1 MSLGQRLKQVRVEK
15 GFSQADVADFL
26 NISRQ
31 SISRWETDKAY
42 PDIDNLVELSK
53 YYEISIDELLTETKV
68 LQQEI
73 NKKTKQM
80 NKNIQEIENKQRKLN
95 QLLSS
100 DSDESWILLLFTVFS
115 IAIAPFGL
123 IAIPLVLWRNKKD
136 NQFYKLIIFLSVLI
150 IIYNIYILQLV
161 TRKINRVHGKVT
173 KIARR
178 IFPAGNENVQLS
190 KDLYSVTVFKYV
202 SGSPFKIRSA
212 YSKGAL

>member
-1 MSLGQRLKQVRVEK
+1 MNLGERLKKARIEK

-31 SISRWETDKAY
+31 SISRWETDKTY

-53 YYEISIDELLTETKV
+53 YYEVSIDELLTETKT

-73 NKKTKQM
+73 NQKTEQM
-80 NKNIQEIENKQRKLN
+80 NKNIDEIEVKQKKLN

-100 DSDESWILLLFTVFS
+100 DNDESWVLLLFTVFS

-136 NQFYKLIIFLSVLI
+136 NQFYKLIILLAILI
-150 IIYNIYILQLV
+150 IIYNIYILQLGI
-161 TRKINRVHGKVT
+161 TSSLDIGTTTNIK
-173 KIARR
+173 
-178 IFPAGNENVQLS
+178 
-190 KDLYSVTVFKYV
+190 
-202 SGSPFKIRSA
+202 
-212 YSKGAL
+212 

>member
-1 MSLGQRLKQVRVEK
+1 MTLGRRLKKVRVEK

-53 YYEISIDELLTETKV
+53 YYEVSIDELLTETKH

-73 NKKTKQM
+73 NKKTEQM

-100 DSDESWILLLFTVFS
+100 DSDESWVLLLFTVLS

-123 IAIPLVLWRNKKD
+123 IAIPLILWRNKKD
-136 NQFYKLIIFLSVLI
+136 NQFYKLIIFLSILI
-150 IIYNIYILQLV
+150 IIYNLYILQLGI
-161 TRKINRVHGKVT
+161 TSSLDIGT
-173 KIARR
+173 
-178 IFPAGNENVQLS
+178 
-190 KDLYSVTVFKYV
+190 TVN
-202 SGSPFKIRSA
+202 IR
-212 YSKGAL
+212 

>member
-1 MSLGQRLKQVRVEK
+1 MTLGTRLKQVRVEK
-15 GFSQADVADFL
+15 GFSQADVAKFL

-53 YYEISIDELLTETKV
+53 YYEVSIDELLTETKH

-73 NKKTKQM
+73 NQKTEQM

-100 DSDESWILLLFTVFS
+100 DSDESWVLLLFTVFS

-123 IAIPLVLWRNKKD
+123 IAIPFILWRNKKD
-136 NQFYKLIIFLSVLI
+136 NQFYKLIIFLSALI
-150 IIYNIYILQLV
+150 FIYNIHVFIVWLTTAMEIGV
-161 TRKINRVHGKVT
+161 TTGVK
-173 KIARR
+173 
-178 IFPAGNENVQLS
+178 
-190 KDLYSVTVFKYV
+190 
-202 SGSPFKIRSA
+202 
-212 YSKGAL
+212 

>member
-1 MSLGQRLKQVRVEK
+1 MNLGERLKKARIEK

-31 SISRWETDKAY
+31 SISRWETDKTY

-53 YYEISIDELLTETKV
+53 YYEVSIDELLTETKT

-73 NKKTKQM
+73 NQKTEQM
-80 NKNIQEIENKQRKLN
+80 NKNIDEIEVKQKKLN

-100 DSDESWILLLFTVFS
+100 DNDESWVLLLFTVFS

-136 NQFYKLIIFLSVLI
+136 NQFYKLIILLAILI
-150 IIYNIYILQLV
+150 IIYNIYILQLGV
-161 TRKINRVHGKVT
+161 TSSLDIGTTTNIK
-173 KIARR
+173 
-178 IFPAGNENVQLS
+178 
-190 KDLYSVTVFKYV
+190 
-202 SGSPFKIRSA
+202 
-212 YSKGAL
+212 

>member
-1 MSLGQRLKQVRVEK
+1 MVSLGQRLKQVRVEK

-53 YYEISIDELLTETKV
+53 YYEVSIDELLTETKV
-68 LQQEI
+68 LQHEI
-73 NKKTKQM
+73 NQKTEQM
-80 NKNIQEIENKQRKLN
+80 NKNIEEIEKRQKKLN

-136 NQFYKLIIFLSVLI
+136 NQFYKLIIFLAVLI
-150 IIYNIYILQLV
+150 IIYNIYILQLGITSSLDIGTTV
-161 TRKINRVHGKVT
+161 
-173 KIARR
+173 
-178 IFPAGNENVQLS
+178 NVQ
-190 KDLYSVTVFKYV
+190 
-202 SGSPFKIRSA
+202 
-212 YSKGAL
+212 